1 MPTKEVLEG
10 LGLKPIRPLVYP
22 GTYAIVKAASLMAED
37 VTNRSSASWKKAQHI
52 FLDSAIP
59 NKGRPMLAY
68 WNRFCGSRFDG
79 ETRVQFLYIP
89 VGGSQY
95 VKYDIDGNLIA
106 EGTLADFFS

>member
-1 MPTKEVLEG
+1 MLAKEDIEG

-22 GTYAIVKAASLMAED
+22 GTYAIIKAASLMAED

-52 FLDSAIP
+52 FLDSVIP

-79 ETRVQFLYIP
+79 EKRVQFLYVP
-89 VGGSQY
+89 EGGDRY
-95 VKYDIDGNLIA
+95 VMYDIDGKLVR
-106 EGTLADFFS
+106 EGVLADFFN